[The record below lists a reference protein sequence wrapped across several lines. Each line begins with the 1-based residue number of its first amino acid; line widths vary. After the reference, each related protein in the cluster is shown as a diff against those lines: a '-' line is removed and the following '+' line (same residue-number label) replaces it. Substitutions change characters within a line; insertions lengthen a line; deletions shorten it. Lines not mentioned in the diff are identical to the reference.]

1 MVALSFVMKNRK
13 NKTTTPVSG
22 VAEQGYLIEM
32 SDYPKGRATKLD
44 LSKAD
49 VKQLWSDT
57 GPEEFRTTQVAVAL
71 TAVKRA
77 KTAPKSQAT
86 KPTPG
91 SEATPAPEQVTPS
104 PVSTPA
110 DKKAK
115 LAKAAVPESTMAQA
129 KSLNKATPPPTNGKP
144 TTMPAVP
151 SPVSALPVE
160 STASLVKKAKVAL
173 VDKTCA
179 VASHRA
185 AKKVGAD
192 SGKAAQAAHAPNAA
206 AAKAT
211 AGSPRPK
218 APKPRK
224 QKEKTDKKPA
234 DYMVEARADDEKE
247 GRHRA
252 ETVLPSQ
259 VWPRFKAFAESHDLT
274 FKAALAKIVEDH
286 LPANRAA
293 GRN

>member
-1 MVALSFVMKNRK
+1 MKNRK

-57 GPEEFRTTQVAVAL
+57 GPAEFRTTQIAVAL
-71 TAVKRA
+71 TAAKRT
-77 KTAPKSQAT
+77 KTAPTSQAT

-91 SEATPAPEQVTPS
+91 SKATPAPEQVTSS
-104 PVSTPA
+104 PVSTSV

-115 LAKAAVPESTMAQA
+115 LAKADAPESTMA
-129 KSLNKATPPPTNGKP
+129 KATPLTKSMPAPANGKP
-144 TTMPAVP
+144 TAMPAAA
-151 SPVSALPVE
+151 SPVSAAPAE
-160 STASLVKKAKVAL
+160 SNPSPVKKAKVGL

-179 VASHRA
+179 VATTHAS
-185 AKKVGAD
+185 KVDGAD

-206 AAKAT
+206 AAKAA
-211 AGSPRPK
+211 AGSPPPK
-218 APKPRK
+218 ASQSRK
-224 QKEKTDKKPA
+224 QKEKTDKTPA
-234 DYMVEARADDEKE
+234 EYMVEARADDEKE